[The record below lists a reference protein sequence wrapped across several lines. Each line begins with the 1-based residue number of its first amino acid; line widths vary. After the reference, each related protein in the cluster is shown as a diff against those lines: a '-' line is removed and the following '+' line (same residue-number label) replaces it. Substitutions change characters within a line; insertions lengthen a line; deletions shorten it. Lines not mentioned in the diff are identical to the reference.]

1 MTDTLLIVEDQ
12 ENDALF
18 LKHALK
24 KAGVNNPVQVV
35 EDGQQAIDYL
45 SGQGGYADRA
55 AFPIPSLIFLD
66 LKLPQ
71 VSGLEVLHWI
81 REQADL
87 GPIVVV
93 VMTSSTMDED
103 IVQAYRLG
111 ANSYVVKPCSLEKLL
126 ETVTDLANWWLKHD
140 QLRGRSSEATRL
152 EICGLPE

>member
-45 SGQGGYADRA
+45 SGQGRYADRA

-71 VSGLEVLHWI
+71 ISGLEVLHWI
-81 REQADL
+81 REQPDL
-87 GPIVVV
+87 GPVVV
-93 VMTSSTMDED
+93 LIMTSSTMDED
-103 IVQAYRLG
+103 IVQA
-111 ANSYVVKPCSLEKLL
+111 
-126 ETVTDLANWWLKHD
+126 
-140 QLRGRSSEATRL
+140 
-152 EICGLPE
+152 